1 MKDPLDFLES
11 QEEVMVKRLRELVSV
26 PTVNPPGSSYR
37 EIADSLSDWCQS
49 LGMRVDVHRVP
60 DETVRAHGVDVA
72 YPRFNLIARW
82 DIGAEKTVHFNAH
95 FDVVPASGHWRYGSP
110 FEPHLQGGWLYGRG
124 AGDMKGSIAA
134 LLSAVD
140 AVRACGRTPAFNIEC
155 SFTADEETGG
165 ALGAGWIVQEGLV
178 NADFAVVCEGA
189 AGLRIGCGH
198 NGVLWLEV
206 SVEGKA
212 AHASN
217 PDQGKNAFEGMAELV
232 YHLQTLKRMLRSP
245 ARKYSDLSGDSRQP
259 TINVGGVF
267 GGNGQKVNT
276 VPGDAMF
283 TIDRRVMP
291 NEHLC
296 DAEAELRDSI
306 DRAATK
312 ASEGLRYE
320 MGATLRIDPCVIDV
334 NDDLP
339 QAFATSVRAV
349 RRRATS
355 YRVTSGFTDLHYFV
369 REGGLP
375 GVGYGVDGR
384 RGHAIDERLKTR
396 DLVQTAKVYAHF
408 MLHGI

>member
-1 MKDPLDFLES
+1 
-11 QEEVMVKRLRELVSV
+11 
-26 PTVNPPGSSYR
+26 
-37 EIADSLSDWCQS
+37 
-49 LGMRVDVHRVP
+49 
-60 DETVRAHGVDVA
+60 
-72 YPRFNLIARW
+72 
-82 DIGAEKTVHFNAH
+82 
-95 FDVVPASGHWRYGSP
+95 
-110 FEPHLQGGWLYGRG
+110 
-124 AGDMKGSIAA
+124 MKGSIAA
-134 LLSAVD
+134 LLSLSMQYARAGGRLLSTSSAHSPQMRRLVGLW
-140 AVRACGRTPAFNIEC
+140 VRAGSSRRDSSTQILPSSARARQACV
-155 SFTADEETGG
+155 S
-165 ALGAGWIVQEGLV
+165 
-178 NADFAVVCEGA
+178 A
-189 AGLRIGCGH
+189 AEH